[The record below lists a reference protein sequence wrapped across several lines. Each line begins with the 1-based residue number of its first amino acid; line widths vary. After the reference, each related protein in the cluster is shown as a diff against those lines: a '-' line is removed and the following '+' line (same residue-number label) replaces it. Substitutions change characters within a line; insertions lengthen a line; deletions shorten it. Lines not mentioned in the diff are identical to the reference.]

1 MLTLER
7 IQMLQSGEFNEL
19 ESTRL
24 LNLDEDDSYFSCNN
38 TFFVDDFDSFV
49 NEFSNLLIASEYI
62 EDEEEV
68 TGLVLKLTEGDID
81 ELWFTLSSI
90 PYDLKCEYYRLF

>member
-7 IQMLQSGEFNEL
+7 IQELQSGEFNEL

-24 LNLDEDDSYFSCNN
+24 LQFNDDDDYFSCNN
-38 TFFVDDFDSFV
+38 TFFVDDFEQFV
-49 NEFSNLLIASEYI
+49 TEFAALLIASEYI

>member
-7 IQMLQSGEFNEL
+7 IEMLQSGEFEEL
-19 ESTRL
+19 ESTTL
-24 LNLDEDDSYFSCNN
+24 LNLDEDDYFSCNN
-38 TFFVDDFDSFV
+38 TFYTDDFEQFV
-49 NEFSNLLIASEYI
+49 TEFAALLIASEYMW
-62 EDEEEV
+62 DEEEV
-68 TGLVLKLTEGDID
+68 TGLVLRLTEGDID